1 MTDATARLTA
11 ALIALIALLAMIPP
25 LANSAAEH
33 GGLLTGMWRL
43 ARYFTILT
51 NLLVGIAFAR
61 IALKGRGAVPPVLLG
76 GVMLAIVL
84 VGAVFNL
91 LLGQLPYAAVW
102 DMLTDKAHHAI
113 VPLAVPLWWLAF
125 APKGALTWRAPL
137 RWTLYPLA
145 YSAYVLL
152 RAWAEGA
159 GEPGRYPYF
168 FLDVD
173 RLGWLAAFANLGGLA
188 LGFVLAGLA
197 VVWLDRR
204 LGAKRGPRAVC
215 V

>member
-1 MTDATARLTA
+1 MTDAPARLTA

-33 GGLLTGMWRL
+33 GGLLMGMWLL

-61 IALKGRGAVPPVLLG
+61 IALNGREAVPPVLLG
-76 GVMLAIVL
+76 GAMLAIML

-91 LLGQLPYAAVW
+91 LLGHLPYATMW
-102 DMLTDKAHHAI
+102 DMLGDKAHHAI

-125 APKGALTWRAPL
+125 APKGALSWRAPL

-145 YSAYVLL
+145 YSAYILL

-173 RLGWLAAFANLGGLA
+173 RLGWPAAFANLGGLA

-204 LGAKRGPRAVC
+204 LGAKAALT
-215 V
+215 